1 MKVVIDTDAGVDD
14 AEAILM
20 ALAQPDVE
28 VVAITCVHGNTY
40 VDQVCVNVLRTLQV
54 CNRLDIPVFK
64 GASLSLQGSDDRAHE
79 YHGSDGLGDATDHKE
94 VDTGLIQSE
103 HAVNALIRYANEMKG
118 ELTLIAIGP
127 LTNLAL
133 AIRMDPEFTTKLK
146 NVVIMGGNIEGRG
159 NCTSIGAEFNFFA
172 DADAAFAVLNHCTL
186 PLSIIAWEVCMRHFN
201 LPTFDWFMKWVNMPT
216 EKAKFIK
223 KIRQKHIDQ
232 ERFKKLGH
240 FRSCDTLAMAVALKP
255 AIVLES
261 EKKFAIVEL
270 NGSLTRGQMVVDWM
284 GRLEKKENINIVLK
298 LDRQVY
304 LEMMEQAVK

>member
-146 NVVIMGGNIEGRG
+146 NVVIMGGNIEARGRLSL
-159 NCTSIGAEFNFFA
+159 TAETNFYT
-172 DADAAFAVLNHCTL
+172 DPEAAF
-186 PLSIIAWEVCMRHFN
+186 IILKDCQCSVTTMPYEVCIRES
-201 LPTFDWFMKWVNMPT
+201 LLSDWFMKWVNMPT